1 MCWIVDAFIYWYR
14 MNPIVIN
21 RLQRKLGYT
30 FNHQELLQQALTHRS
45 ASSKHNERLEFLGD
59 SILSFVIANALYH
72 RFPRVDE
79 GDMSRMRATLVR
91 GNTLAELAREFDLGE
106 CLRLG
111 PGELKS
117 GGFRR
122 ESILADTVEA
132 LIGGVFLDSDI
143 QTVEQLILN
152 WYQTRLDEISPGDK
166 QKDPKTRL
174 QEYLQGRH
182 LPLPSYLVVQV
193 RGEAHDQEFTIHC
206 QVSGLSEPV
215 VGTGSS
221 RRKAEQAAAEQALKN
236 WSWNE
241 RRKTYCGFI
250 AIVGRPN
257 VGKSTLLNNLLGQKI
272 SITSRKAQTTRHRIV
287 GIHTE
292 GAYQAI
298 YVDTPGLHMEEKRA
312 INRLMN
318 KAASSSI
325 GDVELIIFVVE
336 GTRWTPDDEMVLNKL
351 RDGKAPVIGGQQSG

>member
-1 MCWIVDAFIYWYR
+1 MADRRTPESYRRNSLIRRGAIITLAPRIISKINPIGLTTSPVVVYRIFPRSLRLAQQEPRHTKPRWFFQVGFVCCIFDAFIYWYR

-30 FNHQELLQQALTHRS
+30 FHHQELLQQALTHRS

-91 GNTLAELAREFDLGE
+91 GNTLAEIAREFELGE

-221 RRKAEQAAAEQALKN
+221 RRKAEQAAAEQALKM
-236 WSWNE
+236 
-241 RRKTYCGFI
+241 
-250 AIVGRPN
+250 
-257 VGKSTLLNNLLGQKI
+257 L
-272 SITSRKAQTTRHRIV
+272 
-287 GIHTE
+287 
-292 GAYQAI
+292 
-298 YVDTPGLHMEEKRA
+298 
-312 INRLMN
+312 
-318 KAASSSI
+318 
-325 GDVELIIFVVE
+325 ELE
-336 GTRWTPDDEMVLNKL
+336 
-351 RDGKAPVIGGQQSG
+351 